1 VSADDQFD
9 QNKYAEDLKAR
20 IHADIRTRMA
30 KRSGVFG
37 AGGTRKGVL
46 PGVILVAIGSIILL
60 DHMGIISSDRLWRFW
75 PVILIV
81 FGAVK
86 FFQECNRA
94 FGAVLMVIGGIFLS
108 SNLGLTRLNW
118 DDLWPLVLI
127 AAGVGLIWSRFELPN
142 LARRVGPGGGPAGPG
157 GPSMINEY
165 AMFGGVERRI
175 NVNNFSGGTATAIFG
190 GVELDFHAADIE
202 GEEAV
207 VYLEAIFGG
216 IDIAVPERWIVVYE
230 GHSIFGGYSDETRPP
245 LPEVPGAA
253 PKKRLVLRGR
263 AVFGGINVKN

>member
-1 VSADDQFD
+1 
-9 QNKYAEDLKAR
+9 
-20 IHADIRTRMA
+20 
-30 KRSGVFG
+30 
-37 AGGTRKGVL
+37 
-46 PGVILVAIGSIILL
+46 
-60 DHMGIISSDRLWRFW
+60 
-75 PVILIV
+75 
-81 FGAVK
+81 
-86 FFQECNRA
+86 
-94 FGAVLMVIGGIFLS
+94 
-108 SNLGLTRLNW
+108 
-118 DDLWPLVLI
+118 
-127 AAGVGLIWSRFELPN
+127 
-142 LARRVGPGGGPAGPG
+142 
-157 GPSMINEY
+157 MINEY

-202 GEEAV
+202 GEQAV
-207 VYLEAIFGG
+207 VYVEAIFGG